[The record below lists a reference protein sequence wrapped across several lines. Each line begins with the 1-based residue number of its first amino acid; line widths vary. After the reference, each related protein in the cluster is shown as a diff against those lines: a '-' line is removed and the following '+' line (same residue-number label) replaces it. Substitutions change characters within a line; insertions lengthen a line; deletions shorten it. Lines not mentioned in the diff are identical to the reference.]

1 MSAYNSGVAY
11 DLPGHDYNPNEE
23 AARGAPRQGGQAYDV
38 EHAYYHPDN
47 GNMHYGANP
56 NISDPLHPDYDPA
69 IDPQLQLR
77 SVRTAAESIAES
89 HRSEA
94 RRDARR
100 KKGRHKKGES
110 VIHKLGRGL
119 SLRRGLST
127 KKGNAGGSHHVNEKS
142 PLAGLVADEFGGP
155 HKGAATGAH
164 GTGGLGV
171 GVPFD
176 SAQQDH
182 TPATPA
188 ADIEPQPQAEEANA
202 PSAGVTDLKG
212 GKRKV
217 AKRRQVYLNA
227 SLPRFELKKNG
238 DPKRIYPRNK
248 VRTSKYTPLTFLP
261 RFLYE
266 QFRRIANVYFLILIV
281 LQIRPEFTAGATV
294 PQIAMLP
301 LVAILTITAIKDGI
315 EDYRR
320 HALDDEVN
328 NSAATRLG
336 GWRNVNQAKDP
347 RNFLQK
353 MLGLGGGRSPG
364 KVTRGIRKLR
374 EQEDAIGMRN
384 VSGKGPSAGSAPA
397 SGISLPT
404 GSRPSTDN
412 RPRTESVNSGP
423 PGFRLET
430 IVSESERLESD
441 YGGATSMGKSGSQRN
456 LLPPSAQLTPTSSNT
471 GRYANDLVDGVMD
484 YGRPTPG
491 TARWERTLWKKLE
504 VGDIVLLRE
513 DDQVPADIVILN
525 TSDPDKNA
533 YIETKNLDGETN
545 LKVRKSLKCTSNIQS
560 EEDIEHSRFLIDSE
574 PPHANLYAYNGL
586 LKYTVKGETSPYE
599 YAKEAPPDSSAAAA
613 QDAQSTKVEP
623 VTINELLLRGCSL
636 RNTDWIIGM
645 VLFTGEDTKIML
657 NGGETPSKRSKIEKE
672 TNFNVMMNFVL
683 LFIMCLVCAIIGG
696 IYLGRTDTSRYWYER
711 NSLYASSTVANAVI
725 IFL

>member
-1 MSAYNSGVAY
+1 
-11 DLPGHDYNPNEE
+11 
-23 AARGAPRQGGQAYDV
+23 
-38 EHAYYHPDN
+38 
-47 GNMHYGANP
+47 
-56 NISDPLHPDYDPA
+56 
-69 IDPQLQLR
+69 
-77 SVRTAAESIAES
+77 
-89 HRSEA
+89 
-94 RRDARR
+94 
-100 KKGRHKKGES
+100 
-110 VIHKLGRGL
+110 
-119 SLRRGLST
+119 
-127 KKGNAGGSHHVNEKS
+127 
-142 PLAGLVADEFGGP
+142 
-155 HKGAATGAH
+155 
-164 GTGGLGV
+164 
-171 GVPFD
+171 
-176 SAQQDH
+176 
-182 TPATPA
+182 
-188 ADIEPQPQAEEANA
+188 
-202 PSAGVTDLKG
+202 
-212 GKRKV
+212 
-217 AKRRQVYLNA
+217 
-227 SLPRFELKKNG
+227 
-238 DPKRIYPRNK
+238 
-248 VRTSKYTPLTFLP
+248 
-261 RFLYE
+261 
-266 QFRRIANVYFLILIV
+266 
-281 LQIRPEFTAGATV
+281 
-294 PQIAMLP
+294 
-301 LVAILTITAIKDGI
+301 
-315 EDYRR
+315 
-320 HALDDEVN
+320 
-328 NSAATRLG
+328 
-336 GWRNVNQAKDP
+336 
-347 RNFLQK
+347 
-353 MLGLGGGRSPG
+353 
-364 KVTRGIRKLR
+364 
-374 EQEDAIGMRN
+374 
-384 VSGKGPSAGSAPA
+384 
-397 SGISLPT
+397 
-404 GSRPSTDN
+404 
-412 RPRTESVNSGP
+412 
-423 PGFRLET
+423 
-430 IVSESERLESD
+430 
-441 YGGATSMGKSGSQRN
+441 MGKSGSQRN